1 MSNDHLT
8 CKVCESTYTK
18 AKRPARYD
26 GEPTVCRRC
35 SLAEKFVN
43 AKGNAC
49 VLHGGTPKKC
59 GVPIDE
65 WRILVA
71 DTRLRTTDRMFKEE

>member
-1 MSNDHLT
+1 MKSSGK
-8 CKVCESTYTK
+8 CKVCESIFTTK
-18 AKRPARYD
+18 TDPARYD
-26 GEPTVCRRC
+26 GKPFVCERC

-49 VLHGGTPKKC
+49 ILHGGTPKKC
-59 GVPIDE
+59 GVSIKQ
-65 WRILVA
+65 WRSLVA